1 MHWIIE
7 FVIRHRNF
15 CSLLFTVMISLW
27 MISSPEQQKTAT
39 ARFLTVT
46 VFYPLQVSLNQIT
59 TISHIFKENRRL
71 RLEVV
76 TLGAQVAAL
85 KEQAAE
91 NDRLRGMLNI
101 SKDFTYDF
109 TPVRVIAHDPSE
121 SFRSIIINGGK
132 KDGIKQWMPVVGEF
146 GVVGKVVQVMGSLS
160 LVQLLRDPI
169 NRTSVMAQ
177 RTRTIGILESPEG
190 KTFFLR
196 CRSHE
201 DVKIGDTVTTSGLGG
216 IYPRGLQVGTV
227 SKISDSSDPLF
238 KKAWIKLSVDFDHVE
253 ELFVMRLSPQWSSFV
268 NEFDSLE
275 IEQ

>member
-15 CSLLFTVMISLW
+15 CSLLLTVMISLW
-27 MISSPEQQKTAT
+27 MISSPEQQRTAT
-39 ARFLTVT
+39 ARLLTVT
-46 VFYPLQVSLNQIT
+46 VFYPLQVSLNQIK
-59 TISHIFKENRRL
+59 TISDIFKENRHL

-76 TLGAQVAAL
+76 TLATQVAAL
-85 KEQAAE
+85 KEQAVE

-101 SKDFTYDF
+101 SKDFNYDL
-109 TPVRVIAHDPSE
+109 TPVRVIARDPSE

-160 LVQLLRDPI
+160 LVQILRDPI

-177 RTRTIGILESPEG
+177 RTRTVGILESPDG
-190 KTFFLR
+190 QSFFLR

-201 DVKIGDTVTTSGLGG
+201 DVKIGDTVITSGLGG
-216 IYPRGLQVGTV
+216 IYPRGLRVGFI
-227 SKISDSSDPLF
+227 SKISDSGDPLF

-275 IEQ
+275 YKQ